1 MPMLFLFLPRL
12 PLLSRERQYCFLTVL
27 TNVIMIQKVMEDY
40 NLQSLKDIGQ
50 EVINKKLEIT
60 KQFNGLLEEGYVK
73 RLKASQHDLDAVNEW
88 RSNLIGFLGEA
99 IMERNPESVEEKV
112 AEWAKATGEGAV
124 ESQLPLDK
132 ALKTISAYRSLTWKV
147 IKEYVKTNSVD
158 PMELIE
164 VSDIIDPILDNAA
177 SIFSAS
183 YVKDH
188 KRSLDLA
195 KEAIQELSV
204 PVIALTKEVAI
215 LPLIGEL
222 DTYRSKVLIEKSLQ
236 KCSELKVNTLIIDMS
251 GVAIIDTMVGH
262 EIFQVV
268 KALNLIGVKAIL
280 TGLRPEIAQSVVQLG
295 VSFANIQVMSNLQAV
310 ISQMSIENSI

>member
-1 MPMLFLFLPRL
+1 M
-12 PLLSRERQYCFLTVL
+12 
-27 TNVIMIQKVMEDY
+27 
-40 NLQSLKDIGQ
+40 QSLKDIGQ
-50 EVINKKLEIT
+50 ELISKKLEIT
-60 KQFNGLLEEGYVK
+60 KEFNELLEEGYVK
-73 RLKASQHDLDAVNEW
+73 RLSASQRNLDEINEW
-88 RSNLIGFLGEA
+88 RSQLIGFLGEA
-99 IMERNPESVEEKV
+99 IIAGDSEPVGEKV
-112 AEWAKATGEGAV
+112 SEWARITGEGAV

-147 IKEYVKTNSVD
+147 IKEYVKTHSVD

-177 SIFSAS
+177 SVFSSS

-204 PVIALTKEVAI
+204 PVIALTKDVAI

-268 KALNLIGVKAIL
+268 RALNLIGVKTIL

-295 VSFANIQVMSNLQAV
+295 VSFSNIQIMSNLQSV
-310 ISQMSIENSI
+310 ISQMSKENSI

>member
-1 MPMLFLFLPRL
+1 M
-12 PLLSRERQYCFLTVL
+12 
-27 TNVIMIQKVMEDY
+27 
-40 NLQSLKDIGQ
+40 QSLKDIGQ
-50 EVINKKLEIT
+50 EVLNQRFEIT
-60 KQFNGLLEEGYVK
+60 KQFNELLEEGYVK
-73 RLKASQHDLDAVNEW
+73 RLKASQRDLDAVNEW
-88 RSNLIGFLGEA
+88 RSRLIGFLGEA
-99 IMERNPESVEEKV
+99 IMARSSETVAEKV
-112 AEWAKATGEGAV
+112 AEWAKVTGEGAV

-132 ALKTISAYRSLTWKV
+132 ALKTISVYRSLTWKL
-147 IKEYVKTNSVD
+147 IKEYVKTHSVD
-158 PMELIE
+158 PIELIE
-164 VSDIIDPILDNAA
+164 ISDIIDPILDNAA
-177 SIFSAS
+177 SLFSSS
-183 YVKDH
+183 YVNDH

-204 PVIALTKEVAI
+204 PVIALTKDVAI

-268 KALNLIGVKAIL
+268 KALNLIGVKTIL

-310 ISQMSIENSI
+310 ISQMSKENSI